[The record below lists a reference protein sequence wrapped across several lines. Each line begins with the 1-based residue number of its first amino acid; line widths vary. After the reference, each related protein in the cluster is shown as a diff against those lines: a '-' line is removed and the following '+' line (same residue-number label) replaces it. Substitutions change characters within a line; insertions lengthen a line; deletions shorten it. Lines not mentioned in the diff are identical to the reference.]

1 MAEPK
6 NLVAN
11 ISAFVEE
18 FMSHYDGS
26 HDFCHIKRVLGLAHQ
41 ISAEL
46 ASPSSTPSSS
56 DSEASASGQTLDP
69 LVITLSA
76 LLHE

>member
-1 MAEPK
+1 VPAKQLLSMTEPQ
-6 NLVAN
+6 NL
-11 ISAFVEE
+11 ISKVSEYVEE

-26 HDFCHIKRVLGLAHQ
+26 HDFCHVKRVLGLSHQ
-41 ISAEL
+41 IYAEL
-46 ASPSSTPSSS
+46 SS
-56 DSEASASGQTLDP
+56 DDSSVSAQPLDP

>member
-1 MAEPK
+1 MAEPE
-6 NLVAN
+6 NL
-11 ISAFVEE
+11 ISKVSEYVEE

-26 HDFCHIKRVLGLAHQ
+26 HDFCHVKRVLGLSHQ
-41 ISAEL
+41 IYAEL
-46 ASPSSTPSSS
+46 SSESSNSSS
-56 DSEASASGQTLDP
+56 SAQPLDP